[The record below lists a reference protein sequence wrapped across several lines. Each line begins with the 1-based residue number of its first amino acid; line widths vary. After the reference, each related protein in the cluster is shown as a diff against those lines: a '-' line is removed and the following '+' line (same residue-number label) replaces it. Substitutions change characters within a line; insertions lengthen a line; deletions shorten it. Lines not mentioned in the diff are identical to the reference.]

1 MNPIAKMMKRYIK
14 TPLKYA
20 LPLLCIG
27 VLVLSVSISGCTS
40 SENAPTETP
49 TTSATLA
56 PVLQT
61 VESQLKTTYADPSYN
76 LTVGEENS
84 NLHFRLNDH
93 GVVIDGNIYSYD
105 SIDSANDSIN
115 TLWATMVHDPGF
127 TPVMTPPHFEMM
139 PIATAALGHTPTTEF
154 DGSFLQVGSS
164 PPMYTDI
171 VQYDTLVLHYN
182 AITGA
187 SASATPS
194 ADYSSYFDTAFVNAY
209 STVVQ
214 PFTKS
219 TNERGDDVYTGIAR
233 NPSASSTMTTVV
245 ELTQSQAEAKQLYDQ
260 TVAQKQSEGFVL
272 RSDWVGQMRTHYPNT
287 AEIWTGQQSAYGQEF
302 DVLYQYE
309 SPIASWVFI
318 TETQS

>member
-1 MNPIAKMMKRYIK
+1 MMKRYIK

-49 TTSATLA
+49 TTSSTLA
-56 PVLQT
+56 PALQI

-76 LTVGEENS
+76 LTVGVDYNGS
-84 NLHFRLNDH
+84 TPGLAFQLNNH
-93 GVVIDGNIYSYD
+93 GVEVMGSIYSYD
-105 SIDSANDSIN
+105 TIDSANDSVN

-171 VQYDTLVLHYN
+171 VQYNTLVVHSD

-187 SASATPS
+187 SASATPTPS
-194 ADYSSYFDTAFVNAY
+194 ADYSSYF
-209 STVVQ
+209 STSGFTNPEATLTQ

-219 TNERGDDVYTGIAR
+219 TNERGDDVYTGVYTS
-233 NPSASSTMTTVV
+233 PTSTVTTVI
-245 ELTQSQAEAKQLYDQ
+245 ELTKSQADAKQLYQQ
-260 TVAQKQSEGFVL
+260 TVAQKISQGFTLCSYCVAQF
-272 RSDWVGQMRTHYPNT
+272 RARNPNT
-287 AEIWTGQQSAYGQEF
+287 PEFWDGKQSSIGAEFS
-302 DVLYQYE
+302 VQYE
-309 SPIASWVFI
+309 YDSHVASWEFI
-318 TETQS
+318 TQAAPG